1 MTVIATGIAALF
13 IVVGFA
19 WPFVPLVVYPFNRRR
34 GMWAAVYCGIT
45 GFFVGYV
52 TFRYSHHMV
61 GTCFQASVYT
71 SAARIAVELTGA
83 VERFRRRRPTRVR
96 K

>member
-1 MTVIATGIAALF
+1 MTIIATGIAALF
-13 IVVGFA
+13 MAVGFA
-19 WPFVPLVVYPFNRRR
+19 WPFLPLVVYPFNRWR

-45 GFFVGYV
+45 GFIAGYV
-52 TFRYSHHMV
+52 IFRYSHHMT
-61 GTCFQASVYT
+61 GTFFQASVYT

-83 VERFRRRRPTRVR
+83 MERFRRRRPARVR